1 MKRAIACV
9 SVLCEPV
16 TPNPKTPAISELLEA
31 GVSVLLLFKQPGVI
45 VSSNMMEQSRSAQE
59 AWYAANPTH
68 LAEHSM
74 NAVAQP
80 KFAKP
85 ARRAVDSLLDR
96 KPSGPQ
102 ADAKH
107 SHSISFNG
115 GDAKVPAAHVRSD
128 TLGNKPRRPVHPPPA
143 HILREQKQRQA
154 RLAQEAKLAAPAAQP
169 DSIPAASDARS
180 EHKRI
185 SSDSTGSDK
194 QCDDAQAPTPTPLWR
209 SYWDDSAEA
218 VYYYCTLTQEARW
231 EKPDADVDDEII
243 Y

>member
-1 MKRAIACV
+1 M
-9 SVLCEPV
+9 EP
-16 TPNPKTPAISELLEA
+16 P
-31 GVSVLLLFKQPGVI
+31 
-45 VSSNMMEQSRSAQE
+45 RSAQE
-59 AWYAANPTH
+59 AWYAANPTY
-68 LAEHSM
+68 LGEQSL
-74 NAVAQP
+74 NAAAQP
-80 KFAKP
+80 KLLAKPKP
-85 ARRAVDSLLDR
+85 ARRVDSLLDR
-96 KPSGPQ
+96 KPCSPQ

-107 SHSISFNG
+107 VHSISFNG
-115 GDAKVPAAHVRSD
+115 GEAKVASAHIRSD

-154 RLAQEAKLAAPAAQP
+154 KLAQEARLAAPAAQINNIANP
-169 DSIPAASDARS
+169 SDPHS

-185 SSDSTGSDK
+185 SSDSSFSDK
-194 QCDDAQAPTPTPLWR
+194 QFEMDAQASTPTPLWR